1 MNPTTK
7 VHIEYMVEN
16 HLNQMLQELNI
27 DDCIDE
33 RDDRIIQTVT
43 DWLIDLYEQEHGTEC

>member
-1 MNPTTK
+1 MNITTK
-7 VHIEYMVEN
+7 VHIEFMVEN

-43 DWLIDLYEQEHGTEC
+43 DWLIDLYEQEHGPEC